1 MYSKQVQKLIDS
13 FSKFPG
19 VGPKTAAR
27 FVFCLLESP
36 ALEIQELAED
46 IGALKKNLKQCEF
59 CFKFFDQPEDHSK
72 EGLCEICSDQS
83 RDNSALCVVE
93 KETDL
98 VSIEKN
104 KFYRG
109 LYFILGG
116 TVSTMKTEQIE
127 ALRLKELRQRIKN
140 PQDWGIKDRIS
151 EVILALN
158 PTVEGESTAFY
169 VERRLKDLSIKT
181 TRLGCGLPRGGE
193 VEYADKQTLLSAF
206 KHREAA

>member
-1 MYSKQVQKLIDS
+1 MYTKQVQKLIDS

-27 FVFCLLESP
+27 FVFHLLESP
-36 ALEIQELAED
+36 TSEIEGLTED
-46 IGALKKNLKQCEF
+46 IAILKKSLSQCKL
-59 CFKFFDQPEDHSK
+59 CFKFFNSPEKQAQK
-72 EGLCEICSDQS
+72 ELCEICSNQ
-83 RDNSALCVVE
+83 RRKRGVLCVVE

-104 KFYRG
+104 RFYKG

-116 TVSTMKTEQIE
+116 TISSMKEEEIN
-127 ALRLKELRQRIKN
+127 ALRIEELEQRIKN
-140 PQDWGIKDRIS
+140 PQNWGVEGRVS

-158 PTVEGESTAFY
+158 PTIEGESTALY
-169 VERRLKDLSIKT
+169 IERKLKDLDIKI

-206 KHREAA
+206 KHRGKA

>member
-1 MYSKQVQKLIDS
+1 MYTKQVQKLIDS

-27 FVFCLLESP
+27 FVFYLLESP
-36 ALEIQELAED
+36 TSEIEGLIED
-46 IGALKKNLKQCEF
+46 IAVLKKSLSQCKF
-59 CFKFFDQPEDHSK
+59 CFKFFNSPEK
-72 EGLCEICSDQS
+72 QAQGELCEICSNQS
-83 RDNSALCVVE
+83 RKSGFLCVVE

-104 KFYRG
+104 RFYKG

-116 TVSTMKTEQIE
+116 TISSMKEEEIG
-127 ALRLKELRQRIKN
+127 ALRIKELEQRIKN
-140 PQDWGIKDRIS
+140 PQNWGVKNKVS

-158 PTVEGESTAFY
+158 PTVEGESTALY
-169 VERRLKDLSIKT
+169 IEIKLKNLDIKI

-206 KHREAA
+206 KHRN